1 MAKKVLFRDLL
12 PKQRAHV
19 TKVFGGAERWNKFDP
34 ETQGSFLKSFALLS
48 STVASATGNLTGR
61 GPEPERLN
69 VADENLGGIADIASF
84 FEDNA
89 KRVSAAFRDMAKD
102 GMFFATESSFQE
114 GLAGAEKSLN
124 KITGIAGLGA
134 QAFKVL
140 SRDVAQFAMLSD
152 KAFQSNGKLSEQLA
166 TQAGLLKQLGMSY
179 GSFTSNTDLAI
190 NSLNMNAEGVKKF
203 NASIKT
209 LADDLDMLPDTVSRN
224 LQAVAKNLMYDQ
236 ATIKEQFVK
245 LQVLGQKTGL
255 DPNAIMSRF
264 GQGMD
269 TFAGASGAAANLN
282 ALLGG
287 NQFSATQLLGTE
299 EADRAELIRSS
310 ITQNKDLMSDINSG
324 GASGKYAMI
333 SVAEALGMGR
343 DEARRFITTGEKD
356 SIKSKRGDQL
366 DAEFGGDANV
376 KVNKFADAT
385 VSAAKALKNL
395 TRQFEEIQ
403 KPERLP
409 FLLSRRANIEQIG
422 APGESSTMKQMRQVS
437 RIKAVGSLPG
447 TISQSQ
453 YDKII
458 QMPGAGQNFQE
469 LVKRTQM
476 GLFSEEKLQE
486 LAKQLTDSDDK
497 VKEGAIKTANAQRKN
512 LGSVENLL
520 KKAGLSELESS
531 VLSRVAQTSEF
542 GGRILIGEA
551 IRRKKKDK
559 NADLKELFKS
569 QAEAIRKAKKIQD
582 SISGT
587 GGLTVEQV
595 EAGEAGTQFKTI
607 NTAIEE
613 VTGKRGTLKLTDG
626 DMRASAEREAI
637 QKLTET
643 EAVRGRARV
652 NASGTIVSGGNTQ
665 TLNINVNN
673 ETVARVQGQLLKV
686 ERRVNKI
693 EKTAER

>member
-1 MAKKVLFRDLL
+1 MANPTLFKDLT
-12 PKQRAHV
+12 PKMQQIVQRSGW
-19 TKVFGGAERWNKFDP
+19 TEGTWNKFGKSDAVAQ
-34 ETQGSFLKSFALLS
+34 ERFLKGFSAMTSGILN
-48 STVASATGNLTGR
+48 ATGNLTGR

-69 VADENLGGIADIASF
+69 VADENLGGIADLASF

-89 KRVSAAFRDMAKD
+89 KRVSIAFREMAKD

-140 SRDVAQFAMLSD
+140 SRDIAQFAMLSD

-287 NQFSATQLLGTE
+287 NQFSATQLLGME
-299 EADRAELIRSS
+299 EADRAETIRST
-310 ITQNKDLMSDINSG
+310 IMQNKDLMSDINSG
-324 GASGKYAMI
+324 GASGKFAMI

-385 VSAAKALKNL
+385 VSAAKALKDL

-422 APGESSTMKQMRQVS
+422 TAGESTMMKQMRQVS
-437 RIKAVGSLPG
+437 RVKAVGSLPG
-447 TISQSQ
+447 TLSQSQ

-476 GLFSEEKLQE
+476 GLFDEEKLQK

-497 VKEGAIKTANAQRKN
+497 VREGAIKTANAQRKN

-551 IRRKKKDK
+551 IRRKKKNK
-559 NADLKELFKS
+559 NANLKDLFTSEN
-569 QAEAIRKAKKIQD
+569 AETKAR
-582 SISGT
+582 SINT
-587 GGLTVEQV
+587 ALEGLTVEQV
-595 EAGEAGTQFKTI
+595 EAGDAGTQFESI
-607 NTAIEE
+607 NTAVEK
-613 VTGKRGTLKLTDG
+613 VTGREGAFKLTEG
-626 DMRASAEREAI
+626 DMRVSAERETL
-637 QKLTET
+637 QRLTET
-643 EAVRGRARV
+643 ESVRARRRV
-652 NASGTIVSGGNTQ
+652 NASGTIVSERNTQ
-665 TLNINVNN
+665 TLNINVDGQR
-673 ETVARVQGQLLKV
+673 VARVEGKLLKV
-686 ERRVNKI
+686 TEEVNKLRS
-693 EKTAER
+693 TAGK